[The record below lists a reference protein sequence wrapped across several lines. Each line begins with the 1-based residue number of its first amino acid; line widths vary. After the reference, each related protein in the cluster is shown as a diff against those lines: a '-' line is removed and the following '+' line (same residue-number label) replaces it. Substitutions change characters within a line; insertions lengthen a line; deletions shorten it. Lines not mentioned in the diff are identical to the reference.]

1 MNAEPEPKSS
11 PLTRDESHEVP
22 FVDFGNA
29 FKRRWTYTDDGE
41 IGGFVHKILPL
52 MYEVFCKETFD
63 TLVELW
69 QKQISDDGQITN
81 HAKLL
86 KSARRIFTNLN
97 TDKVVIIF
105 RASDCKSTNQVLG
118 KTLLRRAIAFAVHQQ
133 AVLNVM
139 TDIGIMPGK
148 EMSEHRLLPN
158 YWYNFDIIFN
168 ALYPDGTDKPAVKLT
183 NRVLDR
189 FESETYKKA
198 LENYLERNRS
208 KEKKP
213 KFSVTGILGKDFEG
227 AEWSDVYLRVELAG
241 VTGTEYCLKIKRK
254 GQKVYKTYELNELGF
269 VYNNGRKL
277 EMFSTLKMLAECDG
291 FFDPV
296 TKLKRPSDDEFPKK
310 RARLKK
316 RIQYL
321 REHFVKIFQIVHG
334 DPIRYYKRDRAW
346 WVQFSECGVSV
357 RDVKTSHPS
366 DKMLDPRGKLTPTS
380 SSDAMDDAYKL
391 SDPEKT
397 ILHRA
402 DNDDSNKDELSFRD
416 NDELE

>member
-11 PLTRDESHEVP
+11 PLTRDESHVVP

-29 FKRRWTYTDDGE
+29 FKRRWTYT
-41 IGGFVHKILPL
+41 GGDEKGSFVSKHYTS
-52 MYEVFCKETFD
+52 MYKVFRKETFD

-69 QKQISDDGQITN
+69 QNLISNEGQITN

-254 GQKVYKTYELNELGF
+254 GQKAYKTYELNELGF
-269 VYNNGRKL
+269 ATKKGRKL
-277 EMFSTLKMLAECDG
+277 EMFSTLKMLAECAG

-334 DPIRYYKRDRAW
+334 DPIKYYKRDRAW
-346 WVQFSECGVSV
+346 WVQFSECAVSV
-357 RDVKTSHPS
+357 RDVKTAHPS
-366 DKMLDPRGKLTPTS
+366 DKMLDPEGKLTPTS